1 MICQSTMHDDAST
14 ACCGAVRIWCL
25 GCIFFLLGR
34 LSGYATQVQSLKP
47 MAAAAGV
54 GSGQEKKSRL
64 SFISTFQ
71 GRYNFV

>member
-1 MICQSTMHDDAST
+1 MIRRRRVVEQPYVSV
-14 ACCGAVRIWCL
+14 VRL
-25 GCIFFLLGR
+25 LLLLLLGR